1 MSGTHR
7 KYTAEFKN
15 RVLDE
20 IENGTPAA
28 EICREHSLH
37 PSLIIR
43 WRKERNE
50 NPGTAFRGHG
60 NIYKESARIAELE
73 RKVGQL
79 VLENDFLKKVLEASK
94 KRLAEE
100 KRQKELRGDIK

>member
-20 IENGTPAA
+20 IAKGTPAA
-28 EICREHSLH
+28 EVCRENNLH
-37 PSLIIR
+37 PSLISR
-43 WRKERNE
+43 WRKERDE

-60 NIYKESARIAELE
+60 NIYKEPAKIAELD
-73 RKVGQL
+73 RKIGQL

-100 KRQKELRGDIK
+100 RRQKELKGVIK